1 MKKLKLYVSI
11 FVKGMLAGICIA
23 IDGFL
28 YIKARESTALVIVPA
43 FLFSIGL
50 ILICNFGFFLYTG
63 KICYLVDEIIAKRG
77 IKYSIQLVLG
87 LVGNYLGAIFIGFVL
102 NKTLGSF
109 NIVKTMV
116 DTKLNYEWWK
126 LIILGIFCGMLI
138 YFAVEGFAKINNKI
152 GKYIVLMLCVAGFII
167 CGFEH
172 CVADMFYFALSG
184 VYSGKSIIVILLI
197 IIGNSIGGLFVP
209 LIRSVL
215 YE

>member
-23 IDGFL
+23 IGGFL

-77 IKYSIQLVLG
+77 IKYSIQLRLG

-116 DTKLNYEWWK
+116 VTKIKYEWW
-126 LIILGIFCGMLI
+126 
-138 YFAVEGFAKINNKI
+138 
-152 GKYIVLMLCVAGFII
+152 
-167 CGFEH
+167 
-172 CVADMFYFALSG
+172 
-184 VYSGKSIIVILLI
+184 
-197 IIGNSIGGLFVP
+197 
-209 LIRSVL
+209 
-215 YE
+215 

>member
-23 IDGFL
+23 IGGFL

-152 GKYIVLMLCVAGFII
+152 GKYIV
-167 CGFEH
+167 
-172 CVADMFYFALSG
+172 
-184 VYSGKSIIVILLI
+184 SIVVRVLL
-197 IIGNSIGGLFVP
+197 
-209 LIRSVL
+209 
-215 YE
+215 